1 MKRKLILL
9 SVFVISINVSGQLH
23 YIGLQGGLTFSNISD
38 DDFVENSKFRKGIT
52 SGLNYEFQFSRNLL
66 IGADLLYVQSGYL
79 SDLIFM
85 DEIGNVIREKAVVKD
100 YYDYLSLPIKLG
112 YEIGN
117 KIKGFVR
124 IGINTSI
131 LLKAQMIIPTF
142 DDNFQET
149 GEYKLDVT
157 NDVRKL
163 DLGGIIELGGR
174 YELNEKFELISLIG
188 YRHSFTT
195 STSST
200 YFESQVMKHYSF
212 NISIGLKYKLNKN

>member
-9 SVFVISINVSGQLH
+9 SVFVISMNVSGQFH
-23 YIGLQGGLTFSNISD
+23 YIGLQGGLIISNISD

-52 SGLNYEFQFSRNLL
+52 TGLNYEFQFSRNLL
-66 IGADLLYVQSGYL
+66 IGADLLYTQNGYL
-79 SDLIFM
+79 SDLVFM
-85 DEIGNVIREKAVVKD
+85 DETGNIIREKAVVKD
-100 YYDYLSLPIKLG
+100 YYYYLGLPIKLG

-117 KIKGFVR
+117 KIKGFAK

-131 LLKAQMIIPTF
+131 ILKAQMIIPTF
-142 DDNFQET
+142 DDNFEET
-149 GEYKLDVT
+149 GEYKIDVT
-157 NDVRKL
+157 NDVKKL

-195 STSST
+195 FTSPT
-200 YFESQVMKHYSF
+200 FFESQVMKHYSF
-212 NISIGLKYKLNKN
+212 KISIGLKYKLNKK